1 MQKDLERR
9 LDELDGRRDALL
21 NDLAVES
28 PGKLAFRPGGNGW
41 CALDVVQHLVLVEE
55 GVVGY
60 ARKKLL
66 GAPQP
71 VAVLDRAR
79 LVLLVLVLRS
89 PARFAAPAAQVVPE
103 ATLPLDELAA
113 RWRRT
118 RGELRDLVLA
128 LPGERRGSLFF
139 RHPLAGPLD
148 PGGTLTFVREH
159 ARHHG
164 AQLRRIWRSPGCP
177 A

>member
-1 MQKDLERR
+1 MQKDLARR
-9 LDELDGRRDALL
+9 LDELDGWRDFLL
-21 NDLAVES
+21 ASLAVES
-28 PGKLAFRPGGNGW
+28 SGKLAFRPEGGGW

-55 GVVGY
+55 GVAGY
-60 ARKKLL
+60 ARKKLR

-71 VAVLDRAR
+71 VAAAARAR

-89 PARFAAPAAQVVPE
+89 PVRVAAPSAQVVPAE
-103 ATLPLDELAA
+103 TRPLDELAA
-113 RWRRT
+113 RWRKAG
-118 RGELRDLVLA
+118 GELRDLVLA
-128 LPGERRGSLFF
+128 LPDERRRCLFF
-139 RHPLAGPLD
+139 RHPFAGPLD

-177 A
+177 E